1 MDNVTQA
8 VFDSEFSKGKTKAVL
23 DAAGKALSLI
33 DRDSTIGIE
42 ASKSIKHIGLENV
55 LKIQSICFQAP
66 VDSLATSCINMTVN
80 ASVMGS
86 NDVKMLPFH
95 ACLNKELVPRM
106 ARFLANYLFPDIGTT
121 KQRRSLIN
129 EEKIYLPEG
138 HGTDGRLTS
147 FLRGRGLL
155 RRARDAESADERENI
170 EPFWDL
176 IQQHDPLKEVK
187 KVAPPSHP
195 TMGNLKRKWRIPGLL
210 SWSLVIVMII
220 VNSIYQI
227 CCKLSP
233 QCTKTIDEYLW
244 PQMDWVN

>member
-1 MDNVTQA
+1 MDNVTQS

-42 ASKSIKHIGLENV
+42 ASKSIKHVGLENV

-66 VDSLATSCINMTVN
+66 VDSLATSCINMSVN

-86 NDVKMLPFH
+86 DDVKTLPFH

-121 KQRRSLIN
+121 KQRRSLVS
-129 EEKIYLPEG
+129 EEKNYIPEEDT
-138 HGTDGRLTS
+138 TDGTLTA

-187 KVAPPSHP
+187 KAAPPSHP
-195 TMGNLKRKWRIPGLL
+195 TMSNLKRKWKIPGLL
-210 SWSLVIVMII
+210 F
-220 VNSIYQI
+220 Y
-227 CCKLSP
+227 
-233 QCTKTIDEYLW
+233 
-244 PQMDWVN
+244 

>member
-1 MDNVTQA
+1 MDQKRRVDNVTQS

-42 ASKSIKHIGLENV
+42 ASKSIKHFGLENV

-66 VDSLATSCINMTVN
+66 VDSLATSCINMSVN

-86 NDVKMLPFH
+86 DDVKTLPFH
-95 ACLNKELVPRM
+95 ACLNKELVPRI
-106 ARFLANYLFPDIGTT
+106 ARFLANYLFPEIGTT
-121 KQRRSLIN
+121 KQRRSLVT
-129 EEKIYLPEG
+129 EEVNSLPEG
-138 HGTDGRLTS
+138 DTTDGRLTT

-155 RRARDAESADERENI
+155 RRTRDAESADERESI

-176 IQQHDPLKEVK
+176 IQQHDPLKEIK

-195 TMGNLKRKWRIPGLL
+195 SMSNLKRKWKIPGLL
-210 SWSLVIVMII
+210 SPTFT
-220 VNSIYQI
+220 QGAF
-227 CCKLSP
+227 
-233 QCTKTIDEYLW
+233 
-244 PQMDWVN
+244 